1 MKTKIDNS
9 KKKEPIGRKF
19 LAPGTLTAPLPP
31 ALVTVGEGEEAN
43 VLTVAW
49 TGILASTPPKTYI
62 SVRPSRH
69 SHGLLQR
76 KGEFVIHLPSA
87 DMARAVD
94 YAGIFTGAKVNKF
107 EKCGFTAVESE
118 TVAPPTIAEC
128 PLSLEC
134 RVCEVVPM
142 GSHDV
147 FVADILRIGCR
158 EDLIDEKGKI
168 RMDKANL
175 LAYAHG
181 EYFALGKR
189 VGAFGFSAAKKK
201 KQPPKGAPKGA
212 PKSRTKNK

>member
-107 EKCGFTAVESE
+107 EKCGFEKTESE
-118 TVAPPTIAEC
+118 TVAPPTIAGC
-128 PLSLEC
+128 PLALEC
-134 RVCEVVPM
+134 RVTEVIPM

-147 FVADILRIGCR
+147 FMADILRITCH
-158 EDLIDEKGKI
+158 EALLDEKGKI
-168 RMDKANL
+168 HMERANL

-181 EYFALGKR
+181 EYYTLGKR

-201 KQPPKGAPKGA
+201 KRPPKSVK
-212 PKSRTKNK
+212 K